1 MFLKKWDELPDC
13 MKNDSV
19 KVYYDI
25 LEKKKV
31 NLFFKRIFD
40 IILSILLIILLSP
53 VIVTTAIVIKL
64 DSQGKVFFR
73 QRRVTQYGRVFKI
86 FKFRTMIENQ
96 KEGSSEVTL
105 SDDDRITKCG
115 KILRKF
121 RIDEIPQLFNILIG
135 DMSFVGPRPEVEKY
149 VKSYDNQMMASLL
162 LPAGVT
168 SMASVAFRNEDQLL
182 NDADNVDFVYI
193 MSILPSK
200 MELNL
205 EYVKNVSVL
214 NDIKVMFITFIT
226 VFLKS

>member
-1 MFLKKWDELPDC
+1 
-13 MKNDSV
+13 
-19 KVYYDI
+19 
-25 LEKKKV
+25 
-31 NLFFKRIFD
+31 
-40 IILSILLIILLSP
+40 
-53 VIVTTAIVIKL
+53 
-64 DSQGKVFFR
+64 
-73 QRRVTQYGRVFKI
+73 
-86 FKFRTMIENQ
+86 
-96 KEGSSEVTL
+96 
-105 SDDDRITKCG
+105 
-115 KILRKF
+115 
-121 RIDEIPQLFNILIG
+121 
-135 DMSFVGPRPEVEKY
+135 
-149 VKSYDNQMMASLL
+149 MASLL

>member
-1 MFLKKWDELPDC
+1 
-13 MKNDSV
+13 
-19 KVYYDI
+19 
-25 LEKKKV
+25 
-31 NLFFKRIFD
+31 
-40 IILSILLIILLSP
+40 
-53 VIVTTAIVIKL
+53 
-64 DSQGKVFFR
+64 
-73 QRRVTQYGRVFKI
+73 
-86 FKFRTMIENQ
+86 MIENQ